1 MKRIKTFSGNY
12 WKKNIHYLFAILWQY
27 PFPFLQFLIII
38 WFEKQVQN
46 FAYTQTWNT
55 KQQNSGKIKFKL
67 NLGSSKLQKQ
77 QQFPGKNYKLI
88 TTIRVSVFTDLG

>member
-1 MKRIKTFSGNY
+1 MTISLPFSS
-12 WKKNIHYLFAILWQY
+12 ILNHN
-27 PFPFLQFLIII
+27 L
-38 WFEKQVQN
+38 FEKQVQN

-77 QQFPGKNYKLI
+77 QQFPGKNYKLV
-88 TTIRVSVFTDLG
+88 TTIRISVFTDLG